1 MSEQDIRVQMVPQ
14 WRAVQAK
21 FIEMCGGD
29 MHVMAARE
37 HQRREMEAPLIA
49 EYHRRV
55 ASEVQP

>member
-21 FIEMCGGD
+21 FIEICGGD
-29 MHVMAARE
+29 MMAMQVRE
-37 HQRREMEAPLIA
+37 NERREMEAPLIA

-55 ASEVQP
+55 AEEVTP